1 MSLLTVVP
9 LRLLRRPRFSFTAL
23 PRWLKSLRGSFILF
37 LIIFSL
43 LQCAS
48 VLLLTRLVSSTGDNV
63 AATHALSSRQALL
76 DKARMELL
84 TASDNSHRAGIYLM
98 QDNQTGSVDSW
109 KSLAESAQA
118 SLDQARKLFGQYPAS
133 KESPLQQ
140 NFTLL
145 ADGLQEQLKGLNA
158 RDIDTFFMVPMQAF
172 QQQFNDAYYQVLTQ
186 ENQRSGELNQSTLSS
201 LTNSR
206 NLSLAISALLGG
218 LLLLGGGLL
227 LRGVIQPLD
236 RVSSWLAQIATG
248 DISQKPQFSAFQ
260 SAEIRQLTDSI
271 SAMQHGLQHI
281 VGEIN
286 AISSAVR
293 DSADRMAQQS
303 DEFSAHN
310 QQQTAAFDHISQ
322 RLNRVAEEVGHSV
335 EFTRHATQQVQA
347 TDSLT
352 QRCGE
357 VVIAVESQMRQIV
370 AASGEIAGIV
380 TLLEGISL
388 QTKLVALNA
397 AIESAHAGAYG
408 RSFSIVAKEIGL
420 LSEKSSAST
429 RTIDGLI
436 GSTHQHIDSG
446 FNQVQALDGLYQEI
460 AAAVS
465 GVVTLLSELQ
475 HNADAQSQRVNRI
488 ALEIGRLNQQVKESE
503 KLTRRSAD
511 TSEALVDHAQR
522 LSHSVSQFVL

>member
-1 MSLLTVVP
+1 MSLLTVLP
-9 LRLLRRPRFSFTAL
+9 LRLLRRPRFSLAAL
-23 PRWLKSLRGSFILF
+23 PASLKNLRGSFILF
-37 LIIFSL
+37 LLIFSL

-48 VLLLTRLVSSTGDNV
+48 VLLLTRLVSRTADNV
-63 AATHALSSRQALL
+63 ASSHDLSRRQALL
-76 DKARMELL
+76 DKARMALL

-118 SLDQARKLFGQYPAS
+118 SLDTARTLFGQYAAAAD
-133 KESPLQQ
+133 SPLQQ
-140 NFTLL
+140 NFAML

-158 RDIDTFFMVPMQAF
+158 RDIDSFFMVPMQAF
-172 QQQFNDAYYQVLTQ
+172 QQQFNDAYYQVLAQ
-186 ENQRSGELNQSTLSS
+186 ANQQADTLNQSTLSS
-201 LTNSR
+201 LTHSR
-206 NLSLAISALLGG
+206 NLSLAISALLGV
-218 LLLLGGGLL
+218 LLLLGGALL

-236 RVSSWLAQIATG
+236 RVCRWLAQIATG
-248 DISQKPQFSAFQ
+248 DLSHQPQLSAFQ
-260 SAEIRQLTDSI
+260 SAEMCQLTDNI
-271 SAMQHGLQHI
+271 CGMQHGLQHI

-286 AISSAVR
+286 AIASAVH
-293 DSADRMAQQS
+293 DSAGRMAQQS
-303 DEFSAHN
+303 EEFSAHN
-310 QQQTAAFDHISQ
+310 QQQTAAFDHINR

-335 EFTRHATQQVQA
+335 AFTRHATEQVQA

-357 VVIAVESQMRQIV
+357 VVNAVEMQMRQIV
-370 AASGEIAGIV
+370 TASGEIAGIV

-397 AIESAHAGAYG
+397 AIESAHAGVYG

-436 GSTHQHIDSG
+436 GTTHQHIDCG
-446 FNQVQALDGLYQEI
+446 FNQVQTLDGLYQQI

-475 HNADAQSQRVNRI
+475 DNADAQSQRVSNI
-488 ALEIGRLNQQVKESE
+488 AQEIGRLNEQVKESE
-503 KLTRRSAD
+503 ALTIRGAE
-511 TSEALVDHAQR
+511 TSEALVTHARR